1 MNANFEKSNIDSG
14 DEHQPTG
21 DGNILS
27 DNQLLGSAALKFN
40 TPPS

>member
-14 DEHQPTG
+14 DGHQPTG

-27 DNQLLGSAALKFN
+27 DNQLLGS
-40 TPPS
+40 TV